1 MPSTNKIT
9 DTFLKPIRTALDKSG
24 FENVKN
30 EYRPNKT
37 YWAKQQNGFIY
48 FVRIDW
54 GNTEN
59 NTPYYELECWI
70 RDVPHHIDGKYI
82 PTEWDRNK
90 IKATTQEDIPNI
102 INFIEKAV

>member
-9 DTFLKPIRTALDKSG
+9 DTFLKPIRTALDNNG
-24 FENVKN
+24 FEHTRD